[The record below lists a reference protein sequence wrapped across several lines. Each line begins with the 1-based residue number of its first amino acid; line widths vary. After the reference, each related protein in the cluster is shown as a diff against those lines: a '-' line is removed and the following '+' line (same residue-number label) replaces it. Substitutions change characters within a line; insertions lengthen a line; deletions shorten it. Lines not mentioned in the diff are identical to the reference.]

1 MTTAT
6 RRRPLIRTSSLSEKM
21 KRRLTFV
28 AEHAV
33 AIAVALAFLYPLLI
47 IVTTSLMSQQ
57 QASAGDFLPDR
68 LVWHNYIDVF
78 HDMAFGRDLWNTVL
92 YAVLSSIGVLISST
106 PVAYALSHMQWRGRT
121 ALFIVVLAMMMV
133 PDQITSLPLYIL
145 YTNFGWIGTLKPLIV
160 PSFFFDAYCIFLLRQ
175 FFMTIPHEVTEAARI
190 DGASHFQTLTR
201 VTLPMVKPALA
212 AVGLFQ
218 FLYAWNDFYNPLLY
232 TGNNPHGQTLA
243 VAISQL
249 GSNGHIASYQLDM
262 AAALMFLAPVV
273 VIFLFAQKVFVEG
286 INLTGVKG

>member
-1 MTTAT
+1 M
-6 RRRPLIRTSSLSEKM
+6 RRRSLIRTSSLSEKM
-21 KRRLTFV
+21 KLRLTFV

-33 AIAVALAFLYPLLI
+33 AIVVALAFLYPFLL

-68 LVWHNYIDVF
+68 VVWHNFIDVF
-78 HDMAFGRDLWNTVL
+78 RDMEFARDLWNTVL
-92 YAVLSSIGVLISST
+92 YSVLSSIGVLISST
-106 PVAYALSHMQWRGRT
+106 PVAYALSHMKWRGRN

-175 FFMTIPHEVTEAARI
+175 FFMTVPPEVTEAARI
-190 DGASHFQTLTR
+190 DGASHWQTMTR
-201 VTLPMVKPALA
+201 VMLPMVKPALA
-212 AVGLFQ
+212 AVALFQ

-249 GSNGHIASYQLDM
+249 GSNGHIASYQLEM